1 MGTPIYSNQAAGI
14 FGSNGQS
21 NLLGSLG
28 ALGSAP
34 IGALGS
40 APTSNSY
47 QQMSNQAIA
56 QIQAMTQQWNQLQRP
71 NWVFNGEPMSIGEF
85 AAAIWPEDCADKS
98 FFLLKFTKESE

>member
-21 NLLGSLG
+21 NLLGSL
-28 ALGSAP
+28 
-34 IGALGS
+34 GALGS

-71 NWVFNGEPMSIGEF
+71 NWVFNGKPMSIGEF